1 MNSIIL
7 TGRLVRDPEMLATP
21 KGTPITNFTLAVVN
35 IREKD
40 KQGNYETDFFD
51 CKAYGTTADII
62 SRFRRKGEFLL
73 VQGDIHFSSF
83 KGRDGCWK
91 KVARVTVDK
100 IDLLNNRKKGESP
113 AETLQKL
120 EEKYNE
126 VESELPF

>member
-51 CKAYGTTADII
+51 RC
-62 SRFRRKGEFLL
+62 
-73 VQGDIHFSSF
+73 V
-83 KGRDGCWK
+83 
-91 KVARVTVDK
+91 
-100 IDLLNNRKKGESP
+100 
-113 AETLQKL
+113 
-120 EEKYNE
+120 
-126 VESELPF
+126 